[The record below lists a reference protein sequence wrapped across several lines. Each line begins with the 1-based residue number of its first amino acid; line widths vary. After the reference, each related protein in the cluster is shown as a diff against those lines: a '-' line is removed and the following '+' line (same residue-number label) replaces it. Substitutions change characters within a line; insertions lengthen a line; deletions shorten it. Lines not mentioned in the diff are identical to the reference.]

1 MTADRAAVAAP
12 SANQPAAGS
21 GPQTAPE
28 PRVVQLPKAQLE
40 DLNLIR
46 NEWGKIVRS
55 MGMSIRPS
63 FRETVVEPAGDSC
76 LCIVFQDKMN
86 FSMGSRPS
94 VLGELERYVEQTYG
108 KAMYF
113 KARLRETAGAEA
125 FLDSRRGGT
134 PGRPRHPGFTHILSA
149 T

>member
-1 MTADRAAVAAP
+1 M
-12 SANQPAAGS
+12 
-21 GPQTAPE
+21 
-28 PRVVQLPKAQLE
+28 QLPKAQLE

-86 FSMGSRPS
+86 FSIGSRPS

-113 KARLRETAGAEA
+113 KARLRETGERIDTRYVSDEE
-125 FLDSRRGGT
+125 LKENIHMEIS
-134 PGRPRHPGFTHILSA
+134 IEE
-149 T
+149 